1 MSTISEFDHIEDKH
15 TLYPEKDSTKKF
27 WVSLKEH
34 AKSIIDFEKK
44 KVLPLTRNELEKL
57 IDADVCYTYG
67 IRFLK
72 NLSKNINYQKVR
84 DDCHYTG
91 NYREATHS
99 ICNLKLMSP
108 IKFL

>member
-1 MSTISEFDHIEDKH
+1 MSTIWEFDHIEDKH

-34 AKSIIDFEKK
+34 AKSIIDFE
-44 KVLPLTRNELEKL
+44 
-57 IDADVCYTYG
+57 DVCYTYG